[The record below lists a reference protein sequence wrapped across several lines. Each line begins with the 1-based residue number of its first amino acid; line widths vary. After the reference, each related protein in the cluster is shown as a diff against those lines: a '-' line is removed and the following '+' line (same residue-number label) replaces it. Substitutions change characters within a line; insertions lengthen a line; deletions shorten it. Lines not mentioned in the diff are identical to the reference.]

1 MPRKQKKTRKVSLH
15 SMGDA
20 ILKRME
26 ELIVSGTSAGMLMLK
41 LDEDLTHYL
50 RGDGQTPHW
59 DEYPNARTWFCQR
72 TSRPAG
78 QKVMVL

>member
-1 MPRKQKKTRKVSLH
+1 MPRKQKKVRKVSLH

-26 ELIVSGTSAGMLMLK
+26 ELIVSGTKSGMLLLQ
-41 LDEDLTHYL
+41 LDHDLMQYL
-50 RGDGQTPHW
+50 RGDGQTPNW

-72 TSRPAG
+72 ISCPAG
-78 QKVMVL
+78 QKGWLQ

>member
-1 MPRKQKKTRKVSLH
+1 MPKKQKKVRKVAH

-26 ELIVSGTSAGMLMLK
+26 ELITGGTRGGMLLLK
-41 LDEDLTHYL
+41 LDEDLTQYL
-50 RGDGQTPHW
+50 RGDGQMPNW
-59 DEYPNARTWFCQR
+59 DNYPNARTWFCQR

-78 QKVMVL
+78 QKVMVFS